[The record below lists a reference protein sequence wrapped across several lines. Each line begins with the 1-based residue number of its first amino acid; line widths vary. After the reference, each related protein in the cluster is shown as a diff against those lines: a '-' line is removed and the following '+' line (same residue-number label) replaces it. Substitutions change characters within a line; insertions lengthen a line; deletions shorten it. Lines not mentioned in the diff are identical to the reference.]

1 AAGRVAR
8 IVLAY
13 CRHLASCHGLIAA
26 TSVPPVPPNLVVLD
40 RDGVINR
47 DSDAFIKSPSEWI
60 PIAGSIEAI
69 ALLSRCGAIVAVASN
84 QSGIGRK
91 LFDRRALY
99 AIHRKMRRAVKKA
112 GGSIDRIVYCPHL
125 PDDGCDCRK
134 PAPGLLLRLG
144 RHYGIAM
151 HGIPVIGDTERD
163 LMAAEA
169 AGARPVLVLTG
180 NGRRTKEELE
190 GRGVAVEYYEDLLSA
205 AKVLVG
211 EPAPGRLPNRR
222 EAFDGRMNRPL
233 SRRKRS
239 CS

>member
-1 AAGRVAR
+1 
-8 IVLAY
+8 
-13 CRHLASCHGLIAA
+13 LIAV
-26 TSVPPVPPNLVVLD
+26 TSVRPVPPNLVVLD

-69 ALLSRCGAIVAVASN
+69 ALLSRSGFTVAVASN

-99 AIHRKMRRAVKKA
+99 AIHRKMRQAAKVA

-144 RHYGIAM
+144 RHYGMAM
-151 HGIPVIGDTERD
+151 RGVPVVGDTERD
-163 LMAAEA
+163 LLAAEA
-169 AGARPVLVLTG
+169 AGARPILVLTG
-180 NGRRTKEELE
+180 NGWRTKEKLE
-190 GRGVAVEYYEDLLSA
+190 RRGVALEYYEDLLSA
-205 AKVLVG
+205 AKILVG
-211 EPAPGRLPNRR
+211 EAAPDWLPNRR
-222 EAFDGRMNRPL
+222 EKSTDA
-233 SRRKRS
+233 
-239 CS
+239 